1 MPATDTFYSSN
12 VGLASPFVHAF
23 AITASDST
31 DLANVTRAIYVGG
44 GGNIALITAGG
55 ETVTITGALIGF
67 VYHIRATR
75 VLSTGT
81 SATNLV
87 GLY

>member
-1 MPATDTFYSSN
+1 MPATDTFYNSN
-12 VGLASPFVHAF
+12 VGLGSPAVHAF
-23 AITASDST
+23 AITKSDST

-44 GGNIALITAGG
+44 GGDIALVTVGG
-55 ETVTITGALIGF
+55 ETVTLVGALVGW
-67 VYHIRATR
+67 VYNIRATR